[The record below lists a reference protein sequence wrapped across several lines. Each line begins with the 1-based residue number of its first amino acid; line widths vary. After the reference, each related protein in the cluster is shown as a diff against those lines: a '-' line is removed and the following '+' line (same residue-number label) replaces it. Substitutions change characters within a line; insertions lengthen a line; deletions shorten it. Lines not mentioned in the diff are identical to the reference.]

1 MGKPVL
7 LLIRDGWGI
16 APDAPG
22 NAVAAA
28 NTPNMDKLL
37 AEYPHCQLKASGE
50 AVGVREGSQGSS
62 EVGHL
67 NMGAGRIV
75 EQEVVRVDKLIRN
88 GEMWENEKLKSA
100 IAHCKETGKAF
111 HLMGLVQDQGV
122 HATQEHLFAF
132 IQHLAKAG
140 VEKVFIHFFADGRD
154 TPPKSALTY
163 LDQLEQVCRDAG
175 IGQVA
180 TVQGRYWAMDRGE
193 NWDRTEKAYRL
204 LTAGE
209 GLKAA
214 SAREAI
220 NDAYQRAEQQKAAG
234 DDIVETDEFIMPTA
248 IVGDDGEPIGTIQT
262 GDVVLHTNYRQD
274 RAIQLTKA
282 FVEDGFTEFDRGP
295 KMGITFLALTRYY
308 NELDCELVPPM
319 NMAKLLGEVLAEHGK
334 RQLRIAEYQK
344 YRHVTSFFNGKS
356 LTPFPGQDNI
366 EVESITIPE
375 DQKPEMSAYEVTEL
389 VTQAVTDG
397 IAAVRAAAESGKVGE
412 MKTSLESRD
421 LETAGSDDLSDT
433 YDAIMVNYAN
443 GDMVGHTGVFEAARK
458 AIEAVDECLGKV
470 VEAVLARDGV
480 VLVTADHGN
489 AEEMFKPGT
498 DDVQT
503 SHTLNP
509 VHFVL
514 VAKDADQYKLRDGGK
529 LGDIAPTML
538 QLLGIDIPAE
548 MTAES
553 LIEA

>member
-16 APDAPG
+16 APDYPG
-22 NAVAAA
+22 NAVTAAD
-28 NTPNMDKLL
+28 TPNMDRLL
-37 AEYPHCQLKASGE
+37 EEYPWRELQASGE

-75 EQEVVRVDKLIRN
+75 EQEVVRVDKLIRG
-88 GEMWENEKLKSA
+88 GELWRNPKLRNA
-100 IAHCKETGKAF
+100 IEHATANGKAF

-132 IQHLAKAG
+132 VKHLATEG
-140 VEKVFIHFFADGRD
+140 VKKVFIHFFGDGRD
-154 TPPKSALTY
+154 TPPQSALIY
-163 LDQLEQVCRDAG
+163 LDQLEAVCEEAG
-175 IGQVA
+175 VGQVA

-193 NWDRTEKAYRL
+193 NWERTAKAYRL

-209 GLKAA
+209 GLRAG

-220 NDAYQRAEQQKAAG
+220 QQAYERAKQQKDAG
-234 DDIVETDEFIMPTA
+234 EDLVETDEFIMPTT
-248 IVGDDGEPIGTIQT
+248 IVGDDGEPIGTIQP

-274 RAIQLTKA
+274 RAIQLAKA
-282 FVEDGFTEFDRGP
+282 FVEESFDKFDRGP
-295 KMGITFLALTRYY
+295 KMDIVFLALTRYY

-356 LTPFPGQDNI
+356 LEPFPGQDSI

-375 DQKPEMSAYEVTEL
+375 DQKPEMSAYEVTDL
-389 VTQAVTDG
+389 VVTAVRDG
-397 IAAVRAAAESGKVGE
+397 IAAVREAAKAGE
-412 MKTSLESRD
+412 KSSLDARD
-421 LETAGSDDLSDT
+421 LEVAGNDDLSDT
-433 YDAIMVNYAN
+433 YDAVMVNYAN

-458 AIEAVDECLGKV
+458 AIETVDECMGRV

-489 AEEMFKPGT
+489 AEEMTKPGT

-514 VAKDADQYKLRDGGK
+514 VAKDAKNKYKLRESGK
-529 LGDIAPTML
+529 LSDIAPTML
-538 QLLGIDIPAE
+538 KLLGIDVPAE
-548 MTAES
+548 MTADC
-553 LIEA
+553 LILD

>member
-16 APDAPG
+16 APDYPG

-28 NTPNMDKLL
+28 NTPNMDHLL
-37 AEYPHCQLKASGE
+37 AEYPWCTLDAAGE
-50 AVGVREGSQGSS
+50 AVGVRQGSQGSS

-75 EQEVVRVDKLIRN
+75 EQEVVRVDKLIRS
-88 GEMWENEKLKSA
+88 GEMWENDKLHSA
-100 IAHCKETGKAF
+100 VARCKETGKAF

-132 IQHLAKAG
+132 IKHLAKAG
-140 VEKVFIHFFADGRD
+140 IQTIYIHFFGDGRD
-154 TPPKSALTY
+154 TPPQSALTY
-163 LDQLEQVCRDAG
+163 LDQLEAVCAEAG
-175 IGQVA
+175 AGKVA

-193 NWDRTEKAYRL
+193 NWDRTQKAYRL

-209 GLKAA
+209 GLKAS

-220 NDAYQRAEQQKAAG
+220 EQAYERSKKQRADG
-234 DDIVETDEFIMPTA
+234 DDLVETDEFIMPTA
-248 IVGDDGEPIGTIQT
+248 IVGDDGEPIGTIQA

-282 FVEDGFTEFDRGP
+282 FVEDDFTEFDRGP
-295 KMGITFLALTRYY
+295 TMDIVFLALTRYY

-334 RQLRIAEYQK
+334 WQLRIAEYQK

-366 EVESITIPE
+366 EVESISIPE

-389 VTQAVTDG
+389 VTTAVTNG
-397 IAAVRAAAESGKVGE
+397 IEAVRRAAADGE
-412 MKTSLESRD
+412 TSALESRD
-421 LETAGSDDLSDT
+421 FGAGGSDDLGDT
-433 YDAIMVNYAN
+433 YDAIMLNFAN
-443 GDMVGHTGVFEAARK
+443 GDMVGHTGVFDAALK
-458 AIEAVDECLGKV
+458 AIEAVDDCLGKV
-470 VEAVLARDGV
+470 VDAVLARDGV

-489 AEEMFKPGT
+489 AEEMTKRDS

-514 VAKDADQYKLRDGGK
+514 VARDAKDRFKLREHGK
-529 LGDIAPTML
+529 LSDIAPTML
-538 QLLGIDIPAE
+538 KLLGIDVPAE
-548 MTAES
+548 MTADC
-553 LIEA
+553 LIAD